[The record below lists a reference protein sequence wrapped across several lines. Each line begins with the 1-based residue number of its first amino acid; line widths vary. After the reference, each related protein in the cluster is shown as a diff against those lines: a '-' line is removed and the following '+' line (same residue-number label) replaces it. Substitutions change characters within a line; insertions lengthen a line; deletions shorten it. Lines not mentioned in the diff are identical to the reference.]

1 MLSLI
6 WNSLLV
12 TPILNA
18 LVAFYTY
25 TGNLG
30 ISIIA
35 LTIAIRAILIPV
47 VVPSMKNMKKQRDLQ
62 PELNKIKKKF
72 KNDKQKQAKEQMAL
86 FKHHTINHIIREI
99 SQIAMLIVL
108 IALFNVIRLFAVDG
122 DIAKINEK
130 LYLESFRLSAEQTV
144 ETQFLWM
151 DLSNPDPY
159 FILAIVS
166 GILQFIASK
175 MMMPLAE
182 KVKAAAK
189 KTKPKSDD
197 MASMMQQQTLY
208 FMPIMSV
215 IIGVTLP
222 AGVVLYIVTT
232 SLFMVVQ
239 NYFTTGWGGLQ
250 PLINRI
256 SPTAKAN
263 SINARN
269 AKSKKK

>member
-6 WNSLLV
+6 WNNILV

-35 LTIAIRAILIPV
+35 LTVVIRALLIPV
-47 VVPSMKNMKKQRDLQ
+47 VNPSMKSMKKQRDLQ
-62 PELNKIKKKF
+62 PELDKIKKKF
-72 KNDKQKQAKEQMAL
+72 KNDKQKQAQEQMAL
-86 FKHHTINHIIREI
+86 FKKHGINPGAGCL
-99 SQIAMLIVL
+99 SQVLMLVVL

-122 DIAKINEK
+122 DITKINERLYMDNFK
-130 LYLESFRLSAEQTV
+130 LNPEQTV
-144 ETQFLWM
+144 ETSFLWM
-151 DLSNPDPY
+151 DLSSPDPY
-159 FILAIVS
+159 FILAVLS

-175 MMMPLAE
+175 MMMPAVEKAE
-182 KVKAAAK
+182 KAAK
-189 KTKPKSDD
+189 KTEPKSDD
-197 MASMMQQQTLY
+197 VAVMMQQQTLY

-232 SLFMVVQ
+232 SVFMVVQ
-239 NYFTTGWGGLQ
+239 NYFSSGWGGMQ
-250 PLINRI
+250 PVINKIR
-256 SPTAKAN
+256 SVV
-263 SINARN
+263 AR
-269 AKSKKK
+269 